1 MRNAQTYANT
11 SLKMFIRLQFSYG
24 LQTKMSL
31 VRMLAVIPRDF
42 WIQLV

>member
-11 SLKMFIRLQFSYG
+11 SLNMLIRLQISYG
-24 LQTKMSL
+24 MQTKMSL
-31 VRMLAVIPRDF
+31 VRMLAVIPLDF